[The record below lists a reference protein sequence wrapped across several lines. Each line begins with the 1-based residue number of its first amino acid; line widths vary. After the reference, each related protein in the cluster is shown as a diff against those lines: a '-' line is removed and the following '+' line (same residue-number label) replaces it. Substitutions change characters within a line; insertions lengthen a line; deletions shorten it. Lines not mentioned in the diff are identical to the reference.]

1 MNFDS
6 KNSLVLL
13 TKKQVAER
21 LQLSPRTIENLT
33 NRGKIPK
40 ICLGKT
46 VRYSPESIERF
57 IRESTINLNPI
68 GRKDDL

>member
-6 KNSLVLL
+6 TNSKVLL
-13 TKKQVAER
+13 TKKQVAEH

-33 NRGKIPK
+33 NRGVFSK

-46 VRYSPESIERF
+46 VRYSSDSIERVL
-57 IRESTINLNPI
+57 RECTINSNLI
-68 GRKDDL
+68 EREDGQ

>member
-1 MNFDS
+1 M
-6 KNSLVLL
+6 KNSSIETTSLL

-33 NRGKIPK
+33 NRGVFSK

-46 VRYSPESIERF
+46 VRYSSDSIERVL
-57 IRESTINLNPI
+57 RECTINSNLI
-68 GRKDDL
+68 EREDG